1 MKFTKMQG
9 IGNDYIYIDCFK
21 QIVEKP
27 KELSIH
33 LSNRH
38 FGIGGDGI
46 ILICP
51 SDVADCRMDIYNS
64 DGSRAEMCGNGIR
77 CVGKFMYDNG
87 YIKNDLLT
95 VETLSGVKAIKL
107 VLKDGICTGAIVNM
121 GAPILAPAKIP
132 VIWNDDNMIDKEVC
146 VGGITYNIT
155 CVSMG
160 NPHAIIFTEEDVDDL
175 QLAAIGPLFE
185 NHMIFPAKTNTE
197 FVNVIDRN
205 TLKMRVWE
213 RGAGETF
220 GCGTGAS
227 AVAVAAILNDLCER
241 DVTVMLKGGN
251 LKITWDENS
260 GHVFMEGPA
269 VTVFHGE
276 V

>member
-1 MKFTKMQG
+1 MKFVKMQG

-21 QIVEKP
+21 QTVEKP

-33 LSNRH
+33 LSDRH

-77 CVGKFMYDNG
+77 CVAKFMHDNG
-87 YIKNDLLT
+87 YVQKEDLS
-95 VETLSGVKAIKL
+95 VETLSGVKNIKL
-107 VLKDGICTGAIVNM
+107 VIKEGICTGAIVDM
-121 GAPILAPAKIP
+121 GVPILSPAKIP
-132 VIWNDDNMIDKEVC
+132 VIWNDDTMIDKEVC

-160 NPHAIIFTEEDVDDL
+160 NPHAIIFIEDDVNDL

-205 TLKMRVWE
+205 TLRMRVWE
-213 RGAGETF
+213 RGAGETL

-227 AVAVAAILNDLCER
+227 AVAVAAILNDLCQR

-251 LKITWDENS
+251 LKISWDEKS

-276 V
+276 I